1 MNESP
6 RSRGTRSFVLRQGRM
21 TPAQRRALETL
32 LPARAWPAD
41 GGDPAT
47 ITGRYAPLVLEI
59 GTGDGENI
67 LAQAVARPHEDF
79 IACEVHGPGIGH
91 LLLKADQLGLRN
103 LWVAQRDVH
112 ELLDVLPAASLTE
125 VCLFFPDPWPKTRHH
140 KRRIFQPPLL
150 RALAR
155 TLARHGRFHV
165 ATDIEAYAEWVLEQL
180 AASADWLNLAGEGRS
195 APRWRQRILT
205 RFEARA
211 RRDGRQVFDF
221 VLALR

>member
-47 ITGRYAPLVLEI
+47 ITGRHAPLILEI

-67 LAQAVARPHEDF
+67 LAQAAARPHEDF
-79 IACEVHGPGIGH
+79 IACEVHGPGVGH

-112 ELLDVLPAASLTE
+112 ELLGVLPAASLTE

-150 RALAR
+150 QALTR

-165 ATDIEAYAEWVLEQL
+165 ATDIEAYAAWVLEQL
-180 AASADWLNLAGEGRS
+180 AVSPDWLNLAGEGRP

-205 RFEARA
+205 RFEMRA
-211 RRDGRQVFDF
+211 QRDGRQVFDF